1 MSDMDLAVREN
12 ALAVAQ
18 WLDICAAVAPS
29 AACGGWSLDCAGC
42 PYLGGDCSDGLMA
55 EAARVLAMLYD
66 PGQEGYPEAQKLIS
80 RLQVCV
86 ADNTC
91 LEVCQACPYA
101 NGCPSGLLGAAA
113 DLIRAAFH
121 QGR

>member
-1 MSDMDLAVREN
+1 MRDLDRTVQEN
-12 ALAVAQ
+12 AANAAK
-18 WLDICAAVAPS
+18 WLQTCAATAIPGDY
-29 AACGGWSLDCAGC
+29 GGWSASCAGC
-42 PYLGGDCSDGLMA
+42 PYLGGECSDGLMA

-80 RLQVCV
+80 RLQICV

-113 DLIRAAFH
+113 DLIRAACH